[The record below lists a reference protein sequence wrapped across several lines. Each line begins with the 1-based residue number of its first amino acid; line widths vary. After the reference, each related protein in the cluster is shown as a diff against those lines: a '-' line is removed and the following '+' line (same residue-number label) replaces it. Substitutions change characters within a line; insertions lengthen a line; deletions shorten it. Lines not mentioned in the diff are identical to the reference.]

1 MQLPDPSL
9 AANPAIGVVGWIAIA
24 CVGCGLVGTL
34 WLGKELAQAQRAE
47 IPLLTQLVAEVKA
60 LALAVRE
67 SNRDS
72 EIINRLE
79 RVEKFAERGAL
90 ASEESRDLAA
100 EHVRI
105 ARKWEQTEAP
115 GRTVREMPRP

>member
-9 AANPAIGVVGWIAIA
+9 AAHPAIGVVGWIAIA
-24 CVGCGLVGTL
+24 CVAAMLVGAL
-34 WLGKELAQAQRAE
+34 WFGRNMVESQRQE
-47 IPLLTQLVAEVKA
+47 IPLLAELVAEVKA
-60 LALAVRE
+60 LAMAVRE
-67 SNRDS
+67 ANRDS
-72 EIINRLE
+72 EILSRLE

-90 ASEESRDLAA
+90 AAEAGRDLAG

-115 GRTVREMPRP
+115 GRIVKGQS

>member
-9 AANPAIGVVGWIAIA
+9 ASDPAIGVVGWIAIA
-24 CVGCGLVGTL
+24 CVGAMLVGAL
-34 WLGKELAQAQRAE
+34 WFGRNMVESQRQE
-47 IPLLTQLVAEVKA
+47 IPLLTQLVAEIKA

-105 ARKWEQTEAP
+105 AKKWEQTEAP
-115 GRTVREMPRP
+115 GRVVRQQP

>member
-9 AANPAIGVVGWIAIA
+9 AANPAIGVVGWIALA

-34 WLGKELAQAQRAE
+34 WLGKELAQAQKAE

-67 SNRDS
+67 ANRDS
-72 EIINRLE
+72 EIIGRLE
-79 RVEKFAERGAL
+79 RVERFAERGAI
-90 ASEESRDLAA
+90 AAEAARDHGA

-105 ARKWEQTEAP
+105 GRKWEQTEAP
-115 GRTVREMPRP
+115 GRVVKEAPRP